1 MGIPLDVFTPIF
13 AVSRVSGW
21 ISHILEQYSNNRIY
35 RPRGQ
40 WVGKTSQSYT
50 PISER

>member
-1 MGIPLDVFTPIF
+1 MAIPIDIFTPIF

-21 ISHILEQYSNNRIY
+21 CAHILEQYSNNRIY

-40 WVGKTSQSYT
+40 WTGPTDLKYT
-50 PISER
+50 AIEKR